1 MKKEIYL
8 SILGIAIGEI
18 MLFLDHIHIGLLIHI
33 INILIITSILIF
45 SDFSSDSKKVL
56 QSLILLLLMRAIN
69 LAMPQLFEN
78 NMMWYLLTYGVM
90 FIPIY
95 LLIKNQQ
102 ISLNEL
108 GIHSK
113 NLRVF
118 LPAALLIGIVLS
130 YIEFLI
136 TDPAPLIGSLQP
148 LNIILLVAVMFIFV
162 GGVEELIFRSILQTR
177 LENVFGLNNGI
188 YISGLLFGIMHSVY
202 GLVPEIIFAII
213 YGIIIGYIFQKTRSL
228 PFILAIHG
236 TANVFLFGIFPALI
250 LDFSTF
256 SQYN

>member
-1 MKKEIYL
+1 MKKEIDL

-18 MLFLDHIHIGLLIHI
+18 MLFLDQIYIGILIHI

-45 SDFSSDSKKVL
+45 SEYSPDSKKVL

-69 LAMPQLFEN
+69 LAMPPLFEN
-78 NMMWYLLTYGVM
+78 NLLWYILTYGVM

-113 NLRVF
+113 NLRVY
-118 LPAALLIGIVLS
+118 LPAALLIGIVFS

-136 TDPAPLIGSLQP
+136 TDPAPLIESIQP
-148 LNIILLVAVMFIFV
+148 LNIILLIAVMFIFV

-177 LENVFGLNNGI
+177 LEKVFGITNSIFL
-188 YISGLLFGIMHSVY
+188 SGLLFGIMHSVY
-202 GLVPEIIFAII
+202 GLFPEILFAIL
-213 YGIIIGYIFQKTRSL
+213 YGIIIGYIFEKTRSF

-236 TANVFLFGIFPALI
+236 TANVFLFGIFPILI
-250 LDFSTF
+250 
-256 SQYN
+256 

>member
-1 MKKEIYL
+1 MGKCDKMKNEIYL

-18 MLFLDHIHIGLLIHI
+18 MLFLDHIYIGLLIDI
-33 INILIITSILIF
+33 AIILIIISILIF
-45 SDFSSDSKKVL
+45 SNYSSDNKNVL
-56 QSLILLLLMRAIN
+56 QSLILVLLMRSIN
-69 LAMPQLFEN
+69 LAMPPLFVN
-78 NMMWYLLTYGVM
+78 NLLWYILTYGVM

-95 LLIKNQQ
+95 LIIKNQQ

-113 NLRVF
+113 NLRVY
-118 LPAALLIGIVLS
+118 LPYAFLIGIVFS

-136 TDPAPLIGSLQP
+136 TNPAPLIESLQP

-177 LENVFGLNNGI
+177 LEKVLGI
-188 YISGLLFGIMHSVY
+188 TNSIFLSGLLFGIMHSVY
-202 GLVPEIIFAII
+202 GLVPEILFAIL
-213 YGIIIGYIFQKTRSL
+213 YGIIIGYIFQKTRSF

-236 TANVFLFGIFPALI
+236 TANVFLFGIFPILI
-250 LDFSTF
+250 
-256 SQYN
+256 